1 MANCL
6 LVPLLS
12 AGENSMPI
20 DRIFAS
26 LDHFKPSDDEP
37 VRSIVTA
44 SSDAV
49 IVAWYVKP
57 GQSIKPHRH
66 PNGQDTWTILSGE
79 GDYILNEHGSE
90 AKVRA
95 GDVVVAH
102 TNEVHGLHN
111 RSADPI
117 YFISVVSPAEAGYEL
132 LND

>member
-1 MANCL
+1 
-6 LVPLLS
+6 
-12 AGENSMPI
+12 MPI

-37 VRSIVTA
+37 VRSVVTT

-49 IVAWYVKP
+49 VVAWYVKP

-79 GDYILNEHGSE
+79 GDYILNEYGSE

-102 TNEVHGLHN
+102 TDEVHGLHN